1 MQILVDLL
9 FIHVISSDALK
20 EFIESLQLLGTIHKL
35 GGEFTWIFH
44 PLQTQRQLPSNSR
57 LSQGFRCCILRL
69 PGLLSREPKRGLEVQ
84 SSSTN
89 WIPNLYVEDCK
100 YWSWIPSC
108 IDNIYIINLSIYQ
121 HNIYVTICIDNIYII
136 FTYLSICLSIHPSIW
151 HPFWE
156 CFVGSIY
163 PPIHPSIWH
172 PFWECFVGSIYLS
185 IHRSGIHFG
194 SVSLDPKTIV
204 CLHSTFTVFFWGV
217 HARKFKTSRWHSLS
231 FHNYNVISLFEWTR
245 SLSLSLSLSFSLSLS
260 LSPSLS
266 LSLSLA
272 LSPPLFLQNSP
283 YLKKEMIVKQ
293 GMSVGVTPCFKMFKQ
308 TRMQL
313 SDERLLGF
321 PV

>member
-1 MQILVDLL
+1 MQILFDLL
-9 FIHVISSDALK
+9 FIRVISSDALK

-35 GGEFTWIFH
+35 VGEFTWIFH

-136 FTYLSICLSIHPSIW
+136 FTYLSICLSIHPSIHLASILGVFRW
-151 HPFWE
+151 IYLSTHP
-156 CFVGSIY
+156 S
-163 PPIHPSIWH
+163 IHPS
-172 PFWECFVGSIYLS
+172 
-185 IHRSGIHFG
+185 GIRFG
-194 SVSLDPKTIV
+194 SVSLDLSIYPSIDLASILGVFRWTQKQLSVCIQHSLCFSGGSMHGNSKPVGGTPYPFITIM
-204 CLHSTFTVFFWGV
+204 WY
-217 HARKFKTSRWHSLS
+217 HSLS
-231 FHNYNVISLFEWTR
+231 ELV
-245 SLSLSLSLSFSLSLS
+245 LSLSL
-260 LSPSLS
+260 
-266 LSLSLA
+266 
-272 LSPPLFLQNSP
+272 PLFLQNSP

-308 TRMQL
+308 TRIQL